1 MNIKNSDSIH
11 KTAGDILMYDINN
24 GNLEDAYAL
33 LKDGEVDLNLSNKL
47 GVTPLHVL
55 LVFKISK

>member
-1 MNIKNSDSIH
+1 MNIENSESIH
-11 KTAGDILMYDINN
+11 KTANDILMFDINN

-33 LKDGEVDLNLSNKL
+33 LKEGEIDLNLANKL

-55 LVFKISK
+55 LI